1 MTMMNLRVDE
11 KDKKDFNDLCNYL
24 GLSMTTALNMFIKQS
39 NREKR
44 LSLDLNAD
52 PFYSDSNVRYL
63 EKKLN
68 NYNSGELK
76 LETHALIDE

>member
-39 NREKR
+39 NR
-44 LSLDLNAD
+44 
-52 PFYSDSNVRYL
+52 
-63 EKKLN
+63 
-68 NYNSGELK
+68 
-76 LETHALIDE
+76 

>member
-63 EKKLN
+63 EKKFN
-68 NYNSGELK
+68 DYNSGKLK
-76 LETHALIDE
+76 LETHSLIDE

>member
-52 PFYSDSNVRYL
+52 LFYSDSNVRYL

-68 NYNSGELK
+68 DYKSGKLK
-76 LETHALIDE
+76 LETHSLIDE